1 MSEWGTSHLALLYL
15 KDHEG
20 HPTLYRQELMDGVI
34 QGVAFFNAMN
44 HRQRVD
50 MPWIL
55 SQKLKTTNT
64 VQKLEEI
71 ILQLLDYNAKK
82 GRTNVS

>member
-15 KDHEG
+15 KEHDG
-20 HPTLYRQELMDGVI
+20 HPTQYRQELMDGVT
-34 QGVAFFNAMN
+34 QGFAFLHSMSHKERANL
-44 HRQRVD
+44 
-50 MPWIL
+50 PWIL
-55 SQKLKTTNT
+55 FQQLKITNT
-64 VQKLEEI
+64 VAKLEEI